1 MRRAWLPNF
10 LMLARSRNGSRP
22 VSSAVVIDPST
33 AVAGRAD
40 SCKAQVVGSSPTGPT
55 ILDLTE
61 CRQMP
66 PRFPSV
72 RATVGRSVSS
82 RRTSLANTTRGEL
95 VSRAGPRGMTE
106 ALTWEH
112 VTSSTSS
119 GDCGASLRPGA
130 GISRVDSAEV
140 RGRVT
145 GKTAGRH
152 PYGRAVAAPTPTP
165 PPGGLSR
172 LARRLAG
179 GGWHAPPVQPVSH
192 LERSASM

>member
-1 MRRAWLPNF
+1 
-10 LMLARSRNGSRP
+10 
-22 VSSAVVIDPST
+22 
-33 AVAGRAD
+33 
-40 SCKAQVVGSSPTGPT
+40 
-55 ILDLTE
+55 
-61 CRQMP
+61 MP